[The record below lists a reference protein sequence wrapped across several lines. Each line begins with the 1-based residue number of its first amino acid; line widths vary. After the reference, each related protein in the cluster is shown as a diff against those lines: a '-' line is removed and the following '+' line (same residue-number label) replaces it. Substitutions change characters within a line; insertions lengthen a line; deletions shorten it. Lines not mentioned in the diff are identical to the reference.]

1 MKEKVL
7 LAILTAVLLTLASCS
22 GEARAVDG
30 PAAGDPGKAD
40 CPAPGPET
48 RRLTIAD
55 PGYCLLYPTPYKIE
69 KPSPGQTDLVI
80 GSLLNVS
87 DPRVSIAVE
96 AAEGR
101 TAADVAEEVIRDLNV
116 EGNRSTVAIGGVEA
130 VVLDKLPGQEMNR
143 QVLFEHDGWLYRLTF
158 TPADK
163 SVEAYGGMEE
173 LYSIVID
180 SFSFTLAGEMAESEC
195 LEPKAGEEMLTE
207 SELGFCVL
215 VPEDYDAEK
224 TSERH
229 VVINVGS
236 LLDVDHA
243 RVYVEMS
250 EAGGQDAQALA
261 EAAASE
267 LEAVMPGLSVER
279 SFGLT
284 MGYEPAFVLDNVPG
298 QDISRQ
304 VYAVHGDQLY
314 KLTFVPA
321 SEDAGEVFGQMEALY
336 DLVTKSFR
344 FLD

>member
-7 LAILTAVLLTLASCS
+7 LVILTAVLLTLAWCS
-22 GEARAVDG
+22 GAVKAVNET
-30 PAAGDPGKAD
+30 AAGDLEEAA
-40 CPAPGPET
+40 CPTAGPET

-55 PGYCLLYPTPYKIE
+55 PGYCLLYPTAYKIE

-87 DPRVSIAVE
+87 DPRVSVAVE

-101 TAADVAEEVIRDLNV
+101 TAADAADEVVRDLNA
-116 EGNRSTVAIGGVEA
+116 EPNRTTIAIGGVEA
-130 VVLDKLPGQEMNR
+130 IVLDKLPGQELNR
-143 QVLFEHDGWLYRLTF
+143 QAFFEHDGWLYRLTF
-158 TPADK
+158 TPADE
-163 SVEAYGGMEE
+163 SMEAYGGMEE

-180 SFSFTLAGEMAESEC
+180 SFSFAPVGELAESAC
-195 LEPKAGEEMLTE
+195 LEPKPGEQALMDSDLA
-207 SELGFCVL
+207 LCML
-215 VPEDYDAEK
+215 VPEDYSTD
-224 TSERH
+224 TSGENQ
-229 VVINVGS
+229 VTLYVGS
-236 LLDVDHA
+236 LLDVEHPKVFIEIGD
-243 RVYVEMS
+243 
-250 EAGGQDAQALA
+250 AGGQDAQTLA

-267 LEAVMPGLSVER
+267 LEAAMPGLSVER

-298 QDISRQ
+298 QDVSRQ
-304 VYAVHGDQLY
+304 VFVAHRDQLY

-321 SEDAGEVFGQMEALY
+321 SEDAGEVYGQMETLY